1 MADEGGWQSL
11 KLPQAMNP
19 QSIPALQNQNQKPM
33 SDIRWEQRFH
43 NYQKAFT
50 QLSRFLEKK
59 DLNEMEEQGLIQAFE
74 YTFELAW
81 KTLQDFLE
89 QRGGYLEIKGPRP
102 VIMKAFQDGYLD
114 NGEKWMEM
122 LNDRNRT
129 VHTYD
134 EKIAHEISSAII
146 SDYYAL
152 LKDLDN
158 KLMLMLK

>member
-1 MADEGGWQSL
+1 
-11 KLPQAMNP
+11 
-19 QSIPALQNQNQKPM
+19 M

-43 NYQKAFT
+43 NYEKAFS
-50 QLSRFLEKK
+50 QLFRFMEKEN
-59 DLNEMEEQGLIQAFE
+59 LNEMEEQGLIQAFE

-89 QRGGYLEIKGPRP
+89 EIGGYLEIKGPRP
-102 VIMKAFQDGYLD
+102 VIMKSFQDGYIT

-129 VHTYD
+129 VHTYY

-146 SDYYAL
+146 RDYYTL
-152 LKDLDN
+152 LSDLDN
-158 KLMLMLK
+158 KLKQLL